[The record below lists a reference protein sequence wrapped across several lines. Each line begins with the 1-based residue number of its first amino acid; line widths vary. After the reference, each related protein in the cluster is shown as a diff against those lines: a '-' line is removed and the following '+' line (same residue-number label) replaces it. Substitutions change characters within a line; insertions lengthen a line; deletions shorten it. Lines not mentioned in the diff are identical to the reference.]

1 MSVMVKKSWF
11 AVGSI
16 ALLLGVGGI
25 AAFSQSQAQGDQ
37 LRLVENQTP
46 IPSQVIAAEVY
57 RTPTCGCCG
66 AWVDHSEANG
76 FTFTDNIQPDI
87 TAIKEQFGITPE
99 LASCHTTVA
108 NGYVF
113 EGHIPAADIQRFLAN
128 PPADVVGLT
137 VPGMPIG
144 SPGMEAGDRQQAY
157 QVLALHKDGT
167 TSVFQEYPGN

>member
-1 MSVMVKKSWF
+1 MEKVCSSVGITNIYTRNISQQREQQ
-11 AVGSI
+11 I
-16 ALLLGVGGI
+16 AL
-25 AAFSQSQAQGDQ
+25 
-37 LRLVENQTP
+37 ENKQTVANP
-46 IPSQVIAAEVY
+46 VIAAKVY

-66 AWVDHSEANG
+66 AWVDHAESNG

-87 TAIKEQFGITPE
+87 NGIKEQYGITPE
-99 LASCHTTVA
+99 LASCHTTIA

-113 EGHIPAADIQRFLAN
+113 EGHIPAADIQRFLAD

-144 SPGMEAGDRQQAY
+144 SPGMEASDRQQAY